1 MQTYVLILLSILVV
15 LLIGVIY
22 FGWRKII
29 NLEIENSRNKYD
41 IEALRN
47 LLSRI
52 FDGEDVIPAPPKT
65 QSKQMQNAFNL
76 ESMQFPTQVNV
87 PNFLQQE
94 KSSKLEKNLRREEIE
109 EESDVETLESTDDN
123 LPKKLDEE
131 SSVTV
136 ESLEN
141 SSDEETETQEESEEE
156 ETETSG
162 SQSDEDSD
170 DEAQKII
177 ENELEL
183 DEKTESVNE
192 ENVENLVHGDEPEED
207 KTEEV
212 VPVSENN
219 HSEDE
224 KNEDSKQDE
233 EETKHD
239 EEESKTDLKKKKLLP
254 NEPARNFK
262 AGYKIKS
269 TNDGKMYEVVQNGKR
284 KSWKL
289 IN

>member
-1 MQTYVLILLSILVV
+1 MQTHVLILLSILVV

-52 FDGEDVIPAPPKT
+52 FDGEDLTPQKQPV
-65 QSKQMQNAFNL
+65 KQMQNAYTL

-87 PNFLQQE
+87 PNFFNQE
-94 KSSKLEKNLRREEIE
+94 KSSKIEKNLKKEEVE
-109 EESDVETLESTDDN
+109 EESDIDTLESTDDN
-123 LPKKLDEE
+123 LPKNIDDE
-131 SSVTV
+131 STVTV

-141 SSDEETETQEESEEE
+141 SSDEETETQEESEDESSGTQSEE
-156 ETETSG
+156 ESG
-162 SQSDEDSD
+162 EDSD

-177 ENELEL
+177 ENELAL
-183 DEKTESVNE
+183 DEKSDTVVE
-192 ENVENLVHGDEPEED
+192 EKDENLVHGDEPEED
-207 KTEEV
+207 KVDASTFNET
-212 VPVSENN
+212 NQAD
-219 HSEDE
+219 DE
-224 KNEDSKQDE
+224 KNEDSRQEE

-239 EEESKTDLKKKKLLP
+239 EEESKTEVKKKKFLP
-254 NEPARNFK
+254 NELARNYK
-262 AGYKIKS
+262 EGYRMKS
-269 TNDGKMYEVVQNGKR
+269 SNDGKMYEVIQNGKR
-284 KSWKL
+284 KTWKL